1 MEQLAPI
8 FGLAVKS
15 SELFLTGLFSV
26 LDLILNLPLEE
37 ALQKVN
43 LSQEITDALVY
54 QKGDLAPV
62 YRFLLA
68 YENADWQEISRQVI
82 VMNQTTDAV
91 YDAYITSVQWY
102 KELFFS

>member
-1 MEQLAPI
+1 PI

-62 YRFLLA
+62 YKFLLA

-102 KELFFS
+102 KDLFFS